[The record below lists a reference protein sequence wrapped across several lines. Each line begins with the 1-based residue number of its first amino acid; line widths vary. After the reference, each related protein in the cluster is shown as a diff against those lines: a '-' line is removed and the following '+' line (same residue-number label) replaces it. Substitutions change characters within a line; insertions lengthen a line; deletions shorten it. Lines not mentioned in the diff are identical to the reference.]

1 MRPET
6 RRYRTVKRE
15 GSQCLSGPE
24 LWVGVVELRRLPGC
38 ELLTEAAGAFTN
50 VVTWAVSAEDFRT
63 KAETL
68 AESSKLFVAS
78 IEREE
83 PLATRSARAY
93 LTEELEELV
102 NRAESN
108 PNAILYGLFHTY
120 KFNEG

>member
-1 MRPET
+1 MLERSRVVGRCGRVAPPA
-6 RRYRTVKRE
+6 RLRTSHGSGGSIHKRCDMGGE
-15 GSQCLSGPE
+15 RGRFSDQG
-24 LWVGVVELRRLPGC
+24 R
-38 ELLTEAAGAFTN
+38 N
-50 VVTWAVSAEDFRT
+50 
-63 KAETL
+63 L